1 MSILDNIIENKRQEV
16 ATRKIVQPIVKLEM
30 QPYFTRKTYSM
41 ANQIRQPESLGIISE
56 FKRKSPSKGI
66 INDWSSIEEV
76 TRDYVKAGVSGVSI
90 LTDEDYFGGS
100 IEDLQTVRKYE
111 NCPVLRKDFI
121 IDEYQIIEAK
131 AKGADV
137 ILLIAAALTRRELI
151 ALGTLAKSLDLEVLL
166 EVHNQTEL
174 DKSLNPYIDLLGVNN
189 RDLTTFETSVS
200 VSKLLAPQIPN
211 DFVKVSESGIEEPNV
226 VVDLMEIGY
235 EGFLIGECFM
245 KTQDPGKYCSEFVEN
260 IKSLTDE
267 T

>member
-16 ATRKIVQPIVKLEM
+16 AKKKIVQPIVTLEM
-30 QPYFTRKTYSM
+30 DPNFSRKTFSL
-41 ANQIRQPESLGIISE
+41 ANRIRQPESIGIISE

-66 INDWSSIEEV
+66 LNDWSSIEDV
-76 TRDYVKAGVSGVSI
+76 THDYVKAGVSGVSI

-100 IEDLQTVRKYE
+100 IEDLQTVRKHE
-111 NCPVLRKDFI
+111 NCPILRKDFI

-137 ILLIAAALTRRELI
+137 ILLIAAALTKRELI

-211 DFVKVSESGIEEPNV
+211 DFVKVSESGIEEPHV

-245 KTQDPGKYCSEFVEN
+245 KTHDPGKYCSEFVEN